1 MSWSFRSFTRISS
14 KQAANPSLVR
24 DKGQLSPWAGKK
36 RVWKSEDLGDKG
48 RLSSRNRQERTRS
61 PAFLGDKA
69 ALSPRKAGERV
80 RSCRFLDDNRP
91 LSPRSSDFQ
100 TRFLPAHGDNWPLS
114 RTKDGLAACL
124 LEIRVNERKDH
135 DMKKAKLRVT
145 RLTHPDLIQQAIGMK
160 QAILKNAALFPEIAA
175 MVPELDAF
183 LSPFVAA
190 RQDIGRMKAELRVL
204 ESTSKSCR
212 KALEVRMSRM
222 ADYLSG
228 IANGNVGMIL
238 AAGVPATNDRRPV
251 IMTKVYSLR
260 VTPGINE

>member
-1 MSWSFRSFTRISS
+1 
-14 KQAANPSLVR
+14 
-24 DKGQLSPWAGKK
+24 
-36 RVWKSEDLGDKG
+36 
-48 RLSSRNRQERTRS
+48 
-61 PAFLGDKA
+61 
-69 ALSPRKAGERV
+69 
-80 RSCRFLDDNRP
+80 
-91 LSPRSSDFQ
+91 
-100 TRFLPAHGDNWPLS
+100 
-114 RTKDGLAACL
+114 
-124 LEIRVNERKDH
+124 
-135 DMKKAKLRVT
+135 MKKAKLRVT

-260 VTPGINE
+260 VTPGINEGELLVEWKAVRRARFYEVQICAAEVPSPEL